1 MRHMKKAFN
10 NTLNVDLA
18 DMMREQTG
26 QRSVV
31 HKIDEA
37 IVKNPKPNDDE
48 YRHCSFI
55 CSSKLWAKAQA
66 IAHRENFSIRQV
78 MEHWMQAGIESYESK
93 NGEIGIRTTR
103 TVEDAL

>member
-1 MRHMKKAFN
+1 MKKAFN

-31 HKIDEA
+31 RKVDDA
-37 IVKNPKPNDDE
+37 IVKKSRSNDGE

-93 NGEIGIRTTR
+93 NGEIGIQATR